1 MPRQTYLAK
10 TGEIS
15 NNWHHVDAEGKV
27 LGRLAASLA
36 TVLQGKHKPSYT
48 PHIDSGDY
56 IVVTNAEKIV
66 LTGRKD
72 EQRLRLDY
80 SGYPGGLRARNYGEL
95 IRTQPESVI
104 ERAVKRMLPKGRL
117 GRRMAKKLK
126 VYRGSDH
133 PHHAQQP
140 SPLAV

>member
-1 MPRQTYLAK
+1 MPRQTFFAK
-10 TGEIS
+10 PGEL
-15 NNWHHVDAEGKV
+15 NADWHHVDAKGKV
-27 LGRLAASLA
+27 LGRLAARLA
-36 TVLQGKHKPSYT
+36 TVLQGKHKPTFT
-48 PHIDSGDY
+48 PHVDSGDF

-80 SGYPGGLRARNYGEL
+80 SGYPGGLRARTYGEL

-126 VYRGSDH
+126 VYRGPDH
-133 PHHAQQP
+133 PHQAQRP
-140 SPLAV
+140 TSLAV

>member
-1 MPRQTYLAK
+1 MPRQTFFAK
-10 TGEIS
+10 PGEL
-15 NNWHHVDAEGKV
+15 NADWHHVDAEGKV
-27 LGRLAASLA
+27 LGRLAARLA
-36 TVLQGKHKPSYT
+36 TVLQGKHKPTFT
-48 PHIDSGDY
+48 PHVDSGDF

-80 SGYPGGLRARNYGEL
+80 SGYPGGLRARTYGEL

-126 VYRGSDH
+126 VYRGPDH
-133 PHHAQQP
+133 PHQAQRP
-140 SPLAV
+140 TSLAV